1 MPSLHNLL
9 KYVLRTCTVTKIV
22 PGTWDTKI
30 ITFISISV
38 FDKHSLPG
46 QNLPQIGDR
55 CVESLI
61 PSATGAARRV
71 SGWVRPSVWSKHMA
85 GSSIAPNVPL
95 KSHHRSCVPS
105 HGRDQE
111 ALEESDNSR
120 NNDNFRQCLPCVCFC
135 SKCFTHRASSSPHD
149 KLHTLGNSIF
159 IVQIRK
165 LWQRVRHLLKL
176 TPDSK
181 GQPRFKARL
190 SGSRC
195 VLHHDAV
202 LPLEDVTTSTLW

>member
-9 KYVLRTCTVTKIV
+9 KYVLRTCTLTKIV

-55 CVESLI
+55 CAESLI
-61 PSATGAARRV
+61 
-71 SGWVRPSVWSKHMA
+71 
-85 GSSIAPNVPL
+85 
-95 KSHHRSCVPS
+95 PS

-120 NNDNFRQCLPCVCFC
+120 NNDNFCQCLSCICFC

-149 KLHTLGNSIF
+149 KLQTLGNSIF
-159 IVQIRK
+159 TVQIRK
-165 LWQRVRHLLKL
+165 LWQRVRYLLKL

-202 LPLEDVTTSTLW
+202 LPLEDITMSTLW